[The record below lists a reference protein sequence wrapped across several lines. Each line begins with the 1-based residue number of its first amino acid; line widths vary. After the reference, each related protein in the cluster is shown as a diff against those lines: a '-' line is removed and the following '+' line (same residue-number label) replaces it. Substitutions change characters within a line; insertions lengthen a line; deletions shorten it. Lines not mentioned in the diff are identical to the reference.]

1 MNSQLRQ
8 AKFRYSRR
16 LNVRSVSSAVS
27 VSTLLGI
34 LKPTFIYGSIMPNN
48 SATADEHPV
57 CRPPARSGADLLLRQ
72 DRSDSRWHT
81 QQYQFRFDLNE
92 SQDRPK
98 VCDRV
103 PQLSHAPPYSIG
115 TDRGY

>member
-8 AKFRYSRR
+8 AKFRYSRG
-16 LNVRSVSSAVS
+16 LNARSVSSAGS
-27 VSTLLGI
+27 VPTLLGI
-34 LKPTFIYGSIMPNN
+34 LKPTFIYGSIIPKTV
-48 SATADEHPV
+48 TADEHSV
-57 CRPPARSGADLLLRQ
+57 CHPPARSAADLLPRQ
-72 DRSDSRWHT
+72 DSSDSRWHT
-81 QQYQFRFDLNE
+81 QQYQFRFDWNE

-103 PQLSHAPPYSIG
+103 PQLSHAPSYSTG